1 LSDAT
6 RPARISVGA
15 DHAGWELKDALKAVI
30 ESLGL
35 EVVDRGT
42 NGPESVD
49 YPDFAHRV
57 CADVLSGDC
66 DFGLL
71 VCGTGFGMS
80 IAANRHRG
88 IRAAVCSESFG
99 ARMTRQHNDA
109 NVLCLGSR
117 VVGAGVAE
125 DILRVFLT
133 TDYEGGRHAR
143 RVAKIELP
151 AGSES

>member
-1 LSDAT
+1 LSEAT
-6 RPARISVGA
+6 RPTRVSVGA
-15 DHAGWELKDALKAVI
+15 DHAGWELKDALEAVI

-42 NGPESVD
+42 NSPESVD
-49 YPDFAHRV
+49 YPDFAHAV

-66 DFGLL
+66 DLGLL

-88 IRAAVCSESFG
+88 IRAAVCTESFG

-109 NVLCLGSR
+109 NVLCLGAR
-117 VVGAGVAE
+117 VVGGGLAE
-125 DILRVFLT
+125 DIVRVFLAT
-133 TDYEGGRHAR
+133 EYEGGRHAR
-143 RVAKIELP
+143 RVAKIELAP
-151 AGSES
+151 GSES